1 MFWPDGL
8 CPSVKT
14 AGAAADAAPPFS
26 MKRRLDLTMSFFSTR
41 GGSCVTASQAILRGL
56 APDGGLYV
64 PAMFPQV
71 PLSLIARLSQM
82 PYPLRALEIL
92 KLYLEDF
99 SPKEISGAVSA
110 AYGAD
115 RFDDPAVAPLKQ
127 IDGRT
132 WVLELF
138 HGPTLAF
145 KDMALQLLPHLTTL
159 SARKNGEKREVSIL
173 VATSGDTG
181 KAALEGFR
189 DVPGT
194 SCTVFYPL
202 DGVSDVQRLQMVTTG
217 GGNTHVIAV
226 RGNFDDAQTGVKDL
240 FSSGEFAGAMDRLGK
255 VLSSANSINFG
266 RLVPQVVYYFSAYAD
281 LVASGGVRCGDPVNF
296 CVPTGNFGNILAAWY
311 AREMGLPVGKLIC
324 ASNRNKVLTDFF
336 DSGIYSTHRLFFKTK
351 SPSMDILVSSNLE
364 RLLFEVADRDGDLVK
379 TWMRLLRECGSYS
392 VGDQRREWL
401 ENLFWGGCADDN
413 ATLAEIGARFH
424 QDHYLLDTHTAV
436 ASNVL
441 RQYRDAKSDPT
452 PTVLVATASPYKFAR
467 DVLAGIAGQEAAD
480 GLDAFACS
488 AELERLS
495 GLPMPDSVRRLKDLP
510 VLHRAECDPAG
521 MGQAVLDAFA

>member
-1 MFWPDGL
+1 
-8 CPSVKT
+8 
-14 AGAAADAAPPFS
+14 
-26 MKRRLDLTMSFFSTR
+26 MSFFSTR
-41 GGSCVTASQAILRGL
+41 GGSCVTASQAVLRGL
-56 APDGGLYV
+56 APDGGLFV

-71 PLSLIARLSQM
+71 TRQKIASLGEM
-82 PYPLRALEIL
+82 PYQRRALEIL

-99 SPKEISGAVSA
+99 SLGEIQDAVNA
-110 AYGAD
+110 AYGPD
-115 RFDDPAVAPLKQ
+115 RFDDPAVAPLKRLDEQ
-127 IDGRT
+127 T

-159 SARKNGEKREVSIL
+159 SARKNGENREVAIL

-202 DGVSDVQRLQMVTTG
+202 DGVSDVQRLQMVTTAG
-217 GGNTHVIAV
+217 ANTHVIAV
-226 RGNFDDAQTGVKDL
+226 KGNFDDAQTGVKEL
-240 FSSGEFAGAMDRLGK
+240 FSSPDFAAEMNSRGR

-281 LVASGGVRCGDPVNF
+281 LVAQGVVCCGDPVNF
-296 CVPTGNFGNILAAWY
+296 CVPTGNFGNILAGYY

-324 ASNRNKVLTDFF
+324 ASNRNNVLTDFF
-336 DSGIYSTHRLFFKTK
+336 SSGIYSTHRLFFKTK

-364 RLLFEVADRDGDLVK
+364 RLLFEVADRDGALVK
-379 TWMRLLRECGSYS
+379 TWMNLLKECGSYS

-401 ENLFWGGCADDN
+401 ENMFWGGCADDN
-413 ATLAEIGARFH
+413 ATLAEIGTCFR

-436 ASNVL
+436 AANVL
-441 RQYRDAKSDPT
+441 RQYRAAKNDST

-467 DVLAGIAGQEAAD
+467 DVLSGIAGPEAAEN
-480 GLDAFACS
+480 LDAFTCS
-488 AELERLS
+488 EELEKRS
-495 GLPMPDSVRRLKDLP
+495 GVPMPDSVRRLRDLP
-510 VLHRAECDPAG
+510 IRHRAECGVGG
-521 MGQAVLDAFA
+521 MGPAVLAEFD